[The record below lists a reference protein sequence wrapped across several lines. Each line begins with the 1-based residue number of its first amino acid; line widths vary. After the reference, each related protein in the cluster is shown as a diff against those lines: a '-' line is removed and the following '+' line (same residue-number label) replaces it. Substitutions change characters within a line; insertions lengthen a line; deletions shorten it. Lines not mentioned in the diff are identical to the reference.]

1 MADWNLWH
9 GCHKIS
15 EGCRNCYVYRADA
28 RHGRDPSVVR
38 KTSKFDMPV
47 KKDRKGNYKIL
58 PGENVYTCFTSDFF
72 VEDAD
77 DWRNDAWNMMKIRS
91 DLEFFLIT
99 KRIHRFMQCIPDDW
113 NDGYDNVTICC
124 TVENQL
130 MADFRLPIYKKAPI
144 KHKIIVCEPLLS
156 RIYIEDYLDGIEEV
170 VAGGESG
177 SQARLCDF
185 DWIMDL
191 RQQCIRKNVRFIFKQ
206 TGAKLKKDGKIYRIE
221 RKYQHTQAKK
231 ANINYIP

>member
-28 RHGRDPSVVR
+28 SHGRDPSVVR
-38 KTSKFDMPV
+38 KTSKFDMPI
-47 KKDRKGNYKIL
+47 KKDRKGNYKIRS
-58 PGENVYTCFTSDFF
+58 GETVYTCFTSDFF

-77 DWRNDAWNMMKIRS
+77 DWRNEAWNMMKIRS

-130 MADFRLPIYKKAPI
+130 MSDFRLPIYKKVPV
-144 KHKIIVCEPLLS
+144 KHKIIICEPLLS

-191 RQQCIRKNVRFIFKQ
+191 RQQCIRKNVKFIFKQ

-231 ANINYIP
+231 ANINYTP